1 MPLTGSKRLLAS
13 ACALRPRPGAATLV
27 AVLSA
32 LLLPAS
38 VQALDP
44 EKQIHHYFT
53 DTWGLQDGLP
63 QTQVTALAQGARGYL
78 WVGTRGGLARF
89 DGVRFRSFTPQT
101 TPELTGAIIR
111 DLHRDRHGRLWVAT
125 YKGLSVYA
133 DEVFG
138 ALHLALPDTAA
149 NTTFDARAIAEQDD
163 GALLVATDLGLLQT
177 AGDRLQPWS
186 DAREPVHAVMTRGA
200 EVWVGGVGRVWR
212 MDADAPATMLHLPD
226 DFATATVTSLLEY
239 EGAVWAGTNRG
250 VIRLDDA
257 GWRRVFNAEQPVT
270 NPVTA
275 MHVDGDGMLWVAT
288 DERLLRFFNGALVAD
303 SPGAPTY
310 PAIRAFTEDH
320 EGSLWLGDHTLSV
333 VRVRNGLTKRF
344 SERHGLVE
352 RGIWSVAGD
361 PLRSDALWVGTL
373 QGLYYFVGDRF
384 DLIAPPQAL
393 PHPEIYTLFPEGD
406 RVWLGTR
413 GGGVA
418 LWQDG
423 EISIPA
429 GMQYLVDA
437 KVTGILR
444 EPDGPLWIA
453 SSKGV
458 CAYLAAE
465 LTCHGREAGLGNPWV
480 RVLHLS
486 SRGEL
491 LVGSQQGLFRLV
503 DGRFEQVASELVPL
517 SEDIT
522 SISELSDGTLVV
534 GSLSSHVYLRRQ
546 GEWYAY
552 GMEDGLP
559 ELTPFFAARDQSRF
573 LWLAGLR
580 GLYRIPFAQ
589 FSAYERGA
597 VDSLQGQMLLTERGD
612 VLGSDKAYCCNGAGR
627 AKGVYRDGV
636 LWLPTRDGVIAVD
649 SERVQSNPHQPEVV
663 VEQVDAG
670 EGWRDFSRGGAVEL
684 APGNRNL
691 SLRFTGLSFAA
702 PQSVRFRYRMRGF
715 DTAWRRPGDKALR
728 TAFYTNLPPG
738 RYTFEVTAANNAGV
752 WREQPTS
759 VDVHVR
765 PQFYET
771 RWFGLSLVLA
781 VLGLIGLGLR
791 LLLDGQRRQRARLRA
806 LVQARTQELQEANRH
821 LREYSRRLESASS
834 TDPLTG
840 LWNRRYLDDQLP
852 IDLSVLERKLESDPH
867 SGLVTVFAVV
877 DLDHFKALNDHYG
890 HGAGDQVLRE
900 FAALVSALVRE
911 SDYVVRWGGEEFVI
925 VLRDVLPADAQ
936 RTLQRLCQAVA
947 DHPFDLMSH
956 GDEPLRVT
964 CSIGFACYPFVPI
977 GENTLTW
984 ERTIEVA
991 DVALYMAKRAGRNRV
1006 HGLLAG
1012 ADVSDGVSIKQM
1024 RAQTKSLIESGAL
1037 RHLELANPKRP
1048 PAEHHH

>member
-1 MPLTGSKRLLAS
+1 MALL
-13 ACALRPRPGAATLV
+13 G
-27 AVLSA
+27 A
-32 LLLPAS
+32 LLLPAA
-38 VQALDP
+38 VHALDP
-44 EKQIHHYFT
+44 DKQIHHYFT

-63 QTQVTALAQGARGYL
+63 QTQVTALAQGERGYL

-89 DGVRFRSFTPQT
+89 DGVRFRSFTPQSA
-101 TPELTGAIIR
+101 PELTGAIIR
-111 DLHRDRHGRLWVAT
+111 DLHRDRRGRLWVAT
-125 YKGLSVYA
+125 YRGVSVYH
-133 DEVFG
+133 DQTFR
-138 ALHLALPDTAA
+138 ALHLTLPNASESVA
-149 NTTFDARAIAEQDD
+149 FDAREIAERDD
-163 GALLVATDLGLLQT
+163 GTLLVATDLGLLRT
-177 AGDRLQPWS
+177 AGEQLQPWS
-186 DAREPVHAVMTRGA
+186 EAREPVHAVMTRGA

-212 MDADAPATMLHLPD
+212 VDGDAPAAATPPLPQA
-226 DFATATVTSLLEY
+226 FATATVSRLRHY

-250 VIRLDDA
+250 VLRLD
-257 GWRRVFNAEQPVT
+257 GGEWRQVFGAERAIT

-288 DERLLRFFNGALVAD
+288 DEHLLRFFQGALVAD

-352 RGIWSVAGD
+352 RGIWSVAAD
-361 PLRSDALWVGTL
+361 PRRSDALWVGAL
-373 QGLYYFVGDRF
+373 QGLYHFADDRYE
-384 DLIAPPQAL
+384 LIAAPQAL
-393 PHPEIYTLFPEGD
+393 PHPEIYTLFPED
-406 RVWLGTR
+406 ERVWLGTN

-418 LWQDG
+418 VLQAG
-423 EISIPA
+423 EVSIP
-429 GMQYLVDA
+429 GGTQYLVDA
-437 KVTGILR
+437 KISGILR
-444 EPDGPLWIA
+444 DPEGPLWIA

-458 CAYLAAE
+458 CSYVGTE
-465 LTCHGREAGLGNPWV
+465 LSCYGREAGLPNPSV
-480 RVLHLS
+480 RVVHLS
-486 SRGEL
+486 GRGEL
-491 LVGSQQGLFRLV
+491 LVGSQQGLFQLS
-503 DGRFEQVASELVPL
+503 DGRFEQVAGELIPL

-522 SISELSDGTLVV
+522 SISELTDGTLVV
-534 GSLSSHVYLRRQ
+534 GSLSSHVYLRRE
-546 GEWYAY
+546 GEWYRY

-597 VDSLQGQMLLTERGD
+597 ITSLQGQMLLTERGD

-627 AKGVYRDGV
+627 AKGVFGDGV

-670 EGWRDFSRGGAVEL
+670 EGWQDFSRAGAVVL

-691 SLRFTGLSFAA
+691 SLRFTGLSFAS

-715 DTAWRRPGDKALR
+715 DSEWRRPGDKALR

-752 WREQPTS
+752 WREQPAA
-759 VDVHVR
+759 VEVHVL

-771 RWFGLSLVLA
+771 RWFRASLVFA
-781 VLGLIGLGLR
+781 VLGLIWLGFR
-791 LLLDGQRRQRARLRA
+791 LLLEGQRRQRARLRA

-852 IDLSVLERKLESDPH
+852 IDLSVLERKLQATGDSE
-867 SGLVTVFAVV
+867 LVTVFALV
-877 DLDHFKALNDHYG
+877 DLDHFKALNDQHG

-925 VLRDVLPADAQ
+925 VLRDVLPGDAQ

-947 DHPFDLMSH
+947 DHPFDLLSH

-964 CSIGFACYPFVPI
+964 CSIGFACYPFMPLA
-977 GENTLTW
+977 ENTFTW

-991 DVALYMAKRAGRNRV
+991 DVALYMAKHAGRNRV

-1012 ADVSDGVSIKQM
+1012 DEASAANVTVKQV
-1024 RAQTKSLIESGAL
+1024 RAQTDALIQGGVL
-1037 RHLELANPKRP
+1037 RHVELGAPERSSTERN
-1048 PAEHHH
+1048 H